1 MTDSSGYYVKNAVSD
16 AAKYAEIRR
25 IFGDQAEAVLK
36 RWGTLAYDYLDMNM
50 RNNYCGTSYANND
63 QLFSSLKN
71 TLTRPET
78 RDSYVVPYTHDRYS
92 RTFDSASIRT
102 EVVAAQN
109 NYTRFRQQEQARARA
124 AAAAQQPVVDPKL
137 SDFLKRTVGNDDL
150 AVDLTKKYGDKAY
163 AVALSAVMEPG
174 AMVTDLGI
182 KVDGAFSSK
191 NLLTTLSQ
199 ESTQIDNAKLTTFL
213 DGYSERKSQRDAER
227 EAKEAAER
235 EAREAAE
242 RAARRPVLPNEPMP
256 DISSIRLNVDTIAI
270 PENIEIKNPIKS
282 LPYVQDGKVY
292 DLYNL
297 PDGFVIKGDL
307 DLSNRGLKE
316 LPDLSHVKVKG
327 SLLLSGNELTSIDGV
342 LPEVGKNIDLRHNKL
357 TSLKGMP
364 EKVKG
369 HFSCEGNQLTTL
381 EGAPKKVEGAFDCR
395 NNRLTTLEG
404 SPQKVGGAYICS
416 DNMLTSL
423 KGVPSEIKSN
433 FDCHNNQL
441 TSLADA
447 PQSIAGDFMADD
459 TLSANLARDMK
470 NAVKIAGAKHF
481 LSPTASSAD
490 DARIDQAFARRNKD
504 EQSNQSTLQPFSIEN
519 MMADIHSYRGK

>member
-1 MTDSSGYYVKNAVSD
+1 MVPNTSSDLTDDQKKDMLDQILGKETSSALLAKYGTYAYDIYMNLGQYASKGAYAPFVATRKKEELLSQFLNSTMTTDLALDIINSAADRDPYALSLLPKKDRVTAADIDASAAQYAPAPTPAPAHSLSEAELTKLSNFLTRTIGSSDMTEAL
-16 AAKYAEIRR
+16 AAK
-25 IFGDQAEAVLK
+25 F
-36 RWGTLAYDYLDMNM
+36 
-50 RNNYCGTSYANND
+50 
-63 QLFSSLKN
+63 
-71 TLTRPET
+71 
-78 RDSYVVPYTHDRYS
+78 
-92 RTFDSASIRT
+92 
-102 EVVAAQN
+102 
-109 NYTRFRQQEQARARA
+109 
-124 AAAAQQPVVDPKL
+124 
-137 SDFLKRTVGNDDL
+137 
-150 AVDLTKKYGDKAY
+150 GDKAY

-227 EAKEAAER
+227 EAREAAER

-256 DISSIRLNVDTIAI
+256 DISSIRLNVDTVAI

-481 LSPTASSAD
+481 LSPTAPSAD